1 MVSLS
6 LDMTVYMERPSR
18 RVESVLRW
26 EHFYYD
32 CRAPAKTNKVGLGL
46 TATTSKY
53 FPIVQALTCCMTIHR
68 AEPHIITIS
77 ILIMRH

>member
-32 CRAPAKTNKVGLGL
+32 CQTAKTNKVGLAL

-53 FPIVQALTCCMTIHR
+53 FPIVQALACCMTIHR